1 MVEEK
6 EDELVEIE
14 KRKGRL
20 VSDLVRRRVS
30 GVVEMDALA
39 IEPEVELQVETEVEV
54 DIWVVMIIEGPA
66 VMATEASARTVLTA

>member
-20 VSDLVRRRVS
+20 VSDLERRRVS
-30 GVVEMDALA
+30 GVVEMDVMPV
-39 IEPEVELQVETEVEV
+39 EPEIELQVETEV
-54 DIWVVMIIEGPA
+54 DIWVVMII
-66 VMATEASARTVLTA
+66 